1 MTKCEKE
8 GMKSRTPKSLTS
20 LRVLCGR
27 EEQEETV
34 PVVTVCKVRMVSMVQ
49 RAEPGKAGLAEWQ
62 YTAFG
67 ITVYPTNKEVKAA
80 CMAVEKACR

>member
-1 MTKCEKE
+1 M
-8 GMKSRTPKSLTS
+8 
-20 LRVLCGR
+20 
-27 EEQEETV
+27 
-34 PVVTVCKVRMVSMVQ
+34 PVVTVEKVRMVSMVQ

-80 CMAVEKACR
+80 

>member
-1 MTKCEKE
+1 M
-8 GMKSRTPKSLTS
+8 
-20 LRVLCGR
+20 
-27 EEQEETV
+27 
-34 PVVTVCKVRMVSMVQ
+34 PVVTVSKVRMVSMVQ

-80 CMAVEKACR
+80 CMTVEKACR

>member
-20 LRVLCGR
+20 LKSLRVLCGR
-27 EEQEETV
+27 EEQEEA

-80 CMAVEKACR
+80 

>member
-1 MTKCEKE
+1 M
-8 GMKSRTPKSLTS
+8 
-20 LRVLCGR
+20 RVLCGR
-27 EEQEETV
+27 EEQEEEA

-67 ITVYPTNKEVKAA
+67 ITVYPTNKEVKAGQFWREFEGWWGSCA
-80 CMAVEKACR
+80 LLLEEQHLLV